1 MKYRGT
7 FKKILFDYMN
17 YFSRKLPVIKRY
29 RNIYV
34 YIQALFVGEKKEDNT
49 EEINHRRTIKENKI
63 RSNTVQT
70 KLDLSVKDDK
80 IQ

>member
-29 RNIYV
+29 RNICV
-34 YIQALFVGEKKEDNT
+34 YTSTVWRKKKEDNT